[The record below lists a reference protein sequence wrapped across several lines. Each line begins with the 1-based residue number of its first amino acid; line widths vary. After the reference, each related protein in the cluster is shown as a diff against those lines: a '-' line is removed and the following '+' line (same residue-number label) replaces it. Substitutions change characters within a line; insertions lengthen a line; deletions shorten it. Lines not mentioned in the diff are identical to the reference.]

1 MNILVTGATS
11 FLGTETVRTMLAA
24 GHTVYAPV
32 RASSARRSL
41 LPRDPGLHVVDASLD
56 APRRIL
62 DAGIPELSAAVSF
75 AWAGVGVKGR
85 MDPAVQEDNLRG
97 TLGFMEAA
105 AALGAKRFLFA
116 GSQAEYGVTTERVAE
131 GMYDGGPV
139 TEETAARPVSEYGKA
154 KLRVLKEGVALA
166 ESLGMEYRHMRIFS
180 VYGAGDHETSLVS
193 SCVRA
198 ASSGGTAELGPCAQQ
213 WNFLYVQDCAE
224 AITAL
229 ALKEGGDA
237 DMAGALKEGRDAG
250 SSGAGT
256 AGLFNVFNI
265 GSRDTRQLKNF
276 VNEIF
281 ETAGR
286 GSCVFRDRPAGPEG
300 TPWLAPDIGRI
311 SAFTGWTP
319 QTSFR
324 DGILSILK
332 ESERNSI

>member
-11 FLGTETVRTMLAA
+11 FLGAETVRTMLAA

-62 DAGIPELSAAVSF
+62 SAGIPELSAAVSF

-97 TLGFMEAA
+97 TLGFMEAC

-116 GSQAEYGVTTERVAE
+116 GSQAEYGVTAERVAE

-154 KLRVLKEGVALA
+154 KLRVLEEGSALA

-180 VYGAGDHETSLVS
+180 VYGTGDHETSLVS

-198 ASSGGTAELGPCAQQ
+198 ALNGGTAELGPCAQQ
-213 WNFLYVQDCAE
+213 WNFLHVGDCAE
-224 AITAL
+224 AVAAL
-229 ALKEGGDA
+229 ALKEG
-237 DMAGALKEGRDAG
+237 RDP
-250 SSGAGT
+250 SG
-256 AGLFNVFNI
+256 VFNI
-265 GSRDTRQLKNF
+265 GSRDTRKLKDF
-276 VNEIF
+276 VREIF
-281 ETAGR
+281 ETAGS
-286 GSCVFRDRPAGPEG
+286 GSYVFRERPAGPEG
-300 TPWLAPDIGRI
+300 TPWLSPDIGRI
-311 SAFTGWTP
+311 TTFTGWTP
-319 QTSFR
+319 RTSFR

-332 ESERNSI
+332 RSGSISI